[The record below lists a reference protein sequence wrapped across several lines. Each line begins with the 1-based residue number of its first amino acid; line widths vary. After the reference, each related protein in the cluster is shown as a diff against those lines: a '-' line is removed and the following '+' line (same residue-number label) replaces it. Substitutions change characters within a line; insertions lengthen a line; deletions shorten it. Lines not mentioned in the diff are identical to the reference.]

1 MMNDFSPSAWHHR
14 LLGSA
19 LVLALIVGA
28 LLLAL
33 PVRPAYAQTWY
44 VAKTGNNANSCLTP
58 AAPCSTIG
66 VVIDRAS
73 PGDIINIAAGT
84 YNENLGLAKNL
95 SLVGA
100 GSDVTII
107 DGGDLGSV
115 ITILIAE
122 GGGTTVSISG
132 MTIQNGDADLGG
144 GIRSETGT
152 GSLTLVDCK
161 ISGNRAFSGG
171 GGIYSQG
178 RLHMSNT
185 SLLDNT
191 TTSQRGGGVL
201 VVGLADLSSVTL
213 AGNVSLAG
221 GGAIGTLGV
230 VTVTNSTIGPGNDAG
245 FGGGI
250 SLYGS
255 GARLQLNNSTLH
267 LNTASGVGGGIH
279 NEGGQVIIAGSV
291 ISGNHASG
299 NGGAIY
305 TVKLGNMGGQVTL
318 NASTVRNNSTSALG
332 GGLYNEAQT
341 VIDNTQLAANQAEGS
356 GGAVYNS
363 SQGQLIV
370 TNSQLQDNTAASAP
384 GGGLLNRGTATLNG
398 VQVLNNASTSLGGGG
413 IENSAG
419 ANLVLENSTLGD
431 NKALNSL
438 GGGLHNYATARLNR
452 VTVKSN
458 SANGGGG
465 IYNEAAG
472 QLTIQSSLII
482 SNTSIA
488 SGGGG
493 LNNQGVLTLTQSAVA
508 YNAAPSARGGGL
520 YNQSVAG
527 LENVTLS
534 DNTAQATTISGGAVY
549 NFQGS
554 LSLTHTTVSFNRA
567 PAVVNEA
574 PGAVNIVNS
583 IVASSTVGVGGT
595 IDSCN
600 GVITS
605 SGNNL
610 DSGSTCGFGG
620 GSINNADPQL
630 GPLQDNGGGTLSRIV
645 SVGSPAVDA
654 ADDGLCVDF
663 DQRGVGRPQGSHCD
677 IGAYEVIGYTNSTP
691 GEIAAGQCLTSTT
704 VVSSS
709 YVIGSLHLG
718 VNLTYAPRG
727 DLRVSLISPG
737 NRRVHVLGD
746 TGGSGQNL
754 DVLWDDDESIPVGA
768 EDHDVAFP
776 YYDYVR
782 RPDEPLTPLF
792 GTAAG
797 GAWRLEICN
806 TGTMAGTLNRW
817 SLIIPEIKSPR
828 INLPLMR
835 R

>member
-1 MMNDFSPSAWHHR
+1 MRHGLFSSSQSR
-14 LLGSA
+14 LWCGLTIT
-19 LVLALIVGA
+19 ALIVG
-28 LLLAL
+28 LLSAAW
-33 PVRPAYAQTWY
+33 PVRYAHAQAWY
-44 VAKTGNNANSCLTP
+44 VSTAGNNNNSCASP
-58 AAPCSTIG
+58 AEACRTIG
-66 VVIDRAS
+66 IVIDRAA
-73 PGDIINIAAGT
+73 PGDVINISAGV
-84 YNENLGLAKNL
+84 YHENLSVAKNL
-95 SLVGA
+95 SLSGAGAAVTFIDGGQVGPVVSITTE
-100 GSDVTII
+100 GSDVTVYLS
-107 DGGDLGSV
+107 GLTLQNGQFETGAGLHSESGNGLV
-115 ITILIAE
+115 
-122 GGGTTVSISG
+122 TVSNSRILSN
-132 MTIQNGDADLGG
+132 TA
-144 GIRSETGT
+144 TT
-152 GSLTLVDCK
+152 
-161 ISGNRAFSGG
+161 GG
-171 GGIYSQG
+171 GGIFSQG
-178 RLHMSNT
+178 RLKLINVQIENNLNSV
-185 SLLDNT
+185 
-191 TTSQRGGGVL
+191 SQQGGGL
-201 VVGLADLSSVTL
+201 LTSGSAELI
-213 AGNVSLAG
+213 N
-221 GGAIGTLGV
+221 
-230 VTVTNSTIGPGNDAG
+230 VTVTNNTAPA
-245 FGGGI
+245 GGGLANFGI
-250 SLYGS
+250 LTITNSYIGGNNEAAQGGGLFNYGES
-255 GARLQLNNSTLH
+255 AKLTINNSTISG
-267 LNTASGVGGGIH
+267 NTASGSGGGLY
-279 NEGGQVIIAGSV
+279 NEGGQVVIAGSV
-291 ISGNHASG
+291 ISGNQAGG

-746 TGGSGQNL
+746 TGGNGQNL
-754 DVLWDDDESIPVGA
+754 DVLWDDDEAIPVGV
-768 EDHDVAFP
+768 EDHDATFP

-782 RPDEPLTPLF
+782 KPDEPLTPLF
-792 GTAAG
+792 GTAVG